1 MKVMQIIGGIDPLG
15 GGPGISL
22 LLLNKYLNKKGLN
35 SIIFTTNSGYFKNLE
50 VPLKKITDYKNT
62 KVIFYP
68 YPEGNLFKNFFP
80 KLYYSGIFAQELFK
94 GIKENIKKFDLVHIH
109 GIFSFIEINVSILS
123 QKYNKHYIISPR
135 GSLSLELVKRKS
147 RYLKMIYLK
156 LIGKRIFESSSGIHV
171 LTEYEKEEVAK
182 FKFNLKNIYVVPNGI
197 KLSEFDSAN
206 EEIFKIFPFL
216 KNKKYILFLSRIN
229 WKKGLD
235 ILIPAFY
242 EISKIYKDIYLLIAG
257 PDNEGYGE
265 KIKKLIKNY
274 GIEDKVIFTGPL
286 YGKEKISAFKNAE
299 IFVLPSYSENFGL
312 AVLEAM
318 ACGKPCVISNKV
330 GIYEEVKKYNA
341 GIIVETNSRSLY
353 NGIQILLKDEN
364 LKRKISENAKKIVK
378 NEYDIEKVAEKM
390 IKVYEDILRK

>member
-1 MKVMQIIGGIDPLG
+1 
-15 GGPGISL
+15 
-22 LLLNKYLNKKGLN
+22 
-35 SIIFTTNSGYFKNLE
+35 
-50 VPLKKITDYKNT
+50 
-62 KVIFYP
+62 
-68 YPEGNLFKNFFP
+68 
-80 KLYYSGIFAQELFK
+80 
-94 GIKENIKKFDLVHIH
+94 
-109 GIFSFIEINVSILS
+109 
-123 QKYNKHYIISPR
+123 
-135 GSLSLELVKRKS
+135 
-147 RYLKMIYLK
+147 
-156 LIGKRIFESSSGIHV
+156 
-171 LTEYEKEEVAK
+171 
-182 FKFNLKNIYVVPNGI
+182 
-197 KLSEFDSAN
+197 
-206 EEIFKIFPFL
+206 
-216 KNKKYILFLSRIN
+216 
-229 WKKGLD
+229 
-235 ILIPAFY
+235 
-242 EISKIYKDIYLLIAG
+242 ISKIYKDIYLLIAG

-330 GIYEEVKKYNA
+330 GIYKEVKKYNA

>member
-1 MKVMQIIGGIDPLG
+1 MKVLHIIPSYLPFEKYGGPIYSVHLLCKYLLKKGIDVQV
-15 GGPGISL
+15 
-22 LLLNKYLNKKGLN
+22 
-35 SIIFTTNSGYFKNLE
+35 FTTARNFKEEDIIDGVKIRYFNYYGYEHYNFS
-50 VPLKKITDYKNT
+50 PSFFI
-62 KVIFYP
+62 
-68 YPEGNLFKNFFP
+68 NLFK
-80 KLYYSGIFAQELFK
+80 E
-94 GIKENIKKFDLVHIH
+94 IKNFDLVHVTAVWNFP
-109 GIFSFIEINVSILS
+109 IFAGSYVSRKFKIP
-123 QKYNKHYIISPR
+123 YIISPI
-135 GSLSLELVKRKS
+135 GTLDPYVFKRKS
-147 RYLKMIYLK
+147 YILKKIYYNLILK
-156 LIGKRIFESSSGIHV
+156 KDLEKASLIHYT
-171 LTEYEKEEVAK
+171 TEYEKEKTEK
-182 FKFNLKNIYVVPNGI
+182 YLKIKNKGI
-197 KLSEFDSAN
+197 VIPRGIELKEFEYSNDS
-206 EEIFKIFPFL
+206 IFERFHFL
-216 KNKKYILFLSRIN
+216 KNKKYILFLGRIN

-330 GIYEEVKKYNA
+330 GIYKDVEKYDA
-341 GIIVETNSRSLY
+341 GIIVETNPRSLY

-364 LKRKISENAKKIVK
+364 LKRRISENAKKIVK